1 MKKLNLTTSNF
12 VPRKPYDKERGLYC
26 ISLLTQAARN
36 KSASVPTPEPES
48 SEEPTLT
55 TKETLTPTVTPSVT
69 VDPNPPTANTNPPT
83 SQVTIEETLFGEILN
98 EDTSNF
104 LIPKDPDEETGPK
117 DQIPHNTT
125 KEIVEGF
132 AKHYKVPQNVALMA
146 ITRLVQDGGTNSSKP
161 NLKRNVRGVTFDLE
175 ELRRQIQIHTK
186 TGTVRKL
193 AKTIRNVIA
202 HISLINQ
209 YPGPLYRD
217 LLRTEPTLQINSN
230 DAVFC
235 NEIHSDNYDVMVPPQ
250 VREALQRRETRL
262 REQRLLAGQAKP
274 NRKGGKKKKKK

>member
-1 MKKLNLTTSNF
+1 MKTKLSYSTF
-12 VPRKPYDKERGLYC
+12 VPRKPYNEEKGLYC
-26 ISLLTQAARN
+26 ISLLTQAGKR
-36 KSASVPTPEPES
+36 STSSPSEPENAEGP
-48 SEEPTLT
+48 SETPVE
-55 TKETLTPTVTPSVT
+55 TKTI
-69 VDPNPPTANTNPPT
+69 NTNPPT
-83 SQVTIEETLFGEILN
+83 SPTGEEILFGEILN
-98 EDTSNF
+98 EEKSKY
-104 LIPKDPDEETGPK
+104 IISKDPDEDAGPK

-125 KEIVEGF
+125 REIVEGF

-161 NLKRNVRGVTFDLE
+161 NLKRNVQGITFDLE

-217 LLRTEPTLQINSN
+217 LQRTEPTLQINSN

-262 REQRLLAGQAKP
+262 REQRLLAGQDKP
-274 NRKGGKKKKKK
+274 NRKGGKKKGGKAKKK

>member
-1 MKKLNLTTSNF
+1 MEILNFTTSNF
-12 VPRKPYDKERGLYC
+12 VPRKPYNKERGLYC
-26 ISLLTQAARN
+26 ISLLTQAGRR
-36 KSASVPTPEPES
+36 STVSPPEPES
-48 SEEPTLT
+48 PEGPT
-55 TKETLTPTVTPSVT
+55 ETPTETTT
-69 VDPNPPTANTNPPT
+69 VNTNPPTANTNPPT
-83 SQVTIEETLFGEILN
+83 AQPTGDEILFGEILS
-98 EDTSNF
+98 EDTSKYI
-104 LIPKDPDEETGPK
+104 IPKDPDEETGPK

-125 KEIVEGF
+125 REIVEGF

-161 NLKRNVRGVTFDLE
+161 NLKRNVQGITFDLE

-262 REQRLLAGQAKP
+262 REQRLLAGQSKP
-274 NRKGGKKKKKK
+274 NKKGGKKKGGKANKK